1 MMLTKKHSAYLQ
13 LLIGIAILMILQF
26 QPTFFSITSNN
37 PKHFNEHLNTREQKA
52 AELIKSLKDV
62 DKISGEKYLNG
73 EKLSALYESDGIAMF
88 IFNKHQ
94 LTFWSD
100 RTIVLP
106 EDIALFNKKSGAILL
121 ANGWY
126 QYVKEEENNKIYLAL
141 ILIKVDATNMN
152 SLATSIFIFS
162 KCPK

>member
-1 MMLTKKHSAYLQ
+1 
-13 LLIGIAILMILQF
+13 
-26 QPTFFSITSNN
+26 
-37 PKHFNEHLNTREQKA
+37 
-52 AELIKSLKDV
+52 
-62 DKISGEKYLNG
+62 
-73 EKLSALYESDGIAMF
+73 MF

-141 ILIKVDATNMN
+141 ILIKKEFNIDQHYLE
-152 SLATSIFIFS
+152 SLLD
-162 KCPK
+162 